1 MITQILRDK
10 TRNIERS
17 FHMSLVF
24 WRADSCFFF
33 SLFCFF
39 YIYIKR
45 LANFNC
51 LDAFYQK
58 AQANAHFFFF
68 FHFLVSYFN
77 IAIAQCFGLPACIS
91 YITFRTFGY
100 HSYSSIQ
107 RHKAVAILRW
117 LSELDESAQSSL
129 HPRCFVL
136 FFVLLC
142 AKKQVS
148 KSDNKMLHF
157 L

>member
-24 WRADSCFFF
+24 WRAASCFFF
-33 SLFCFF
+33 LCFVF
-39 YIYIKR
+39 FIYISNVWQI
-45 LANFNC
+45 LTA
-51 LDAFYQK
+51 LT
-58 AQANAHFFFF
+58 HFIKKLRRMRIFFF

-107 RHKAVAILRW
+107 RHKAVTILRW

-157 L
+157 F